1 MEKAFGSYPI
11 SAGKSGS
18 GEFEAIKQLP
28 GMARAA
34 SFAPPSAT
42 ETFQSDR
49 VGLLPHL
56 FFFNRTPG
64 PATVLSDELDAG
76 ATPLRASSAGEGTT
90 EPLETEDFSGDVW
103 AGIIASRK
111 SSSSTNSLA

>member
-1 MEKAFGSYPI
+1 MENAFGSYPI

-34 SFAPPSAT
+34 SFAP
-42 ETFQSDR
+42 
-49 VGLLPHL
+49 L
-56 FFFNRTPG
+56 FFFKRTPG

-111 SSSSTNSLA
+111 SSSSTNNLA

>member
-1 MEKAFGSYPI
+1 
-11 SAGKSGS
+11 
-18 GEFEAIKQLP
+18 
-28 GMARAA
+28 
-34 SFAPPSAT
+34 
-42 ETFQSDR
+42 

-64 PATVLSDELDAG
+64 PATILSDELDAG

-90 EPLETEDFSGDVW
+90 EPLETGDFSGDVW